1 MAINFSTFALRWFE
15 IKMYGCVELTLRI
28 ISDLIEP
35 NQFILNQINKEKIM
49 KRIEE
54 TKVNKN
60 VVRWLYFGVFM
71 LMVQIL
77 LGGIT
82 RLTESGL
89 SITEWKPITG
99 ALPPLNTAQ
108 WQLEFDKYKNTDQFR
123 YIHADFTLS
132 DFKSIFFWEWF
143 HRTWARLMGIVFL
156 IGFFY
161 FLIKKQFRQNMIIP
175 FIILFLLGMIQGAIG
190 WIMVQSGLVPEK
202 MFVGHVQLATHF
214 MAALLLLCY
223 TFWFALSVSI
233 PPMEITINNSLRKL
247 TLVIFGVLFFQLIY
261 GAFMAGLHA
270 ATSAPTWPT
279 INGQWFPDVM
289 NRLSPGWKNILDNKI
304 TVQFIHRGLA
314 YMLLIMVIFWWLKA
328 KKIKGNILFNKTKF
342 IPAGLILLQVILG
355 ILTVT
360 LSPYGNNLVWFGVA
374 HQLVAMLFLMSIILM
389 LYLIRSNKLL
399 KRNT

>member
-1 MAINFSTFALRWFE
+1 
-15 IKMYGCVELTLRI
+15 
-28 ISDLIEP
+28 
-35 NQFILNQINKEKIM
+35 M
-49 KRIEE
+49 KRIEK
-54 TKVNKN
+54 TKVNQN

-99 ALPPLNTAQ
+99 ALPPLNITQ

-161 FLIKKQFRQNMIIP
+161 FLIKKQFSQNMIIP

-223 TFWFALSVSI
+223 TFWFALSLSI
-233 PPMEITINNSLRKL
+233 PVREITINNSLRKL

-279 INGQWFPDVM
+279 INGQWFPDMM
-289 NRLSPGWKNILDNKI
+289 NRLSPAWVNILDNKI

-314 YMLLIMVIFWWLKA
+314 YMLLILVIFWWLKA
-328 KKIKGNILFNKTKF
+328 RKIKGSVLFNKTKF

-374 HQLVAMLFLMSIILM
+374 HQLIAMLFLMSIILM

-399 KRNT
+399 KGNY

>member
-1 MAINFSTFALRWFE
+1 MNFSTFALRWFE
-15 IKMYGCVELTLRI
+15 IKMYGRVELTLRI

>member
-15 IKMYGCVELTLRI
+15 IKMYGRVELTLRI

-99 ALPPLNTAQ
+99 ALPPLNTTQ

>member
-15 IKMYGCVELTLRI
+15 IKMYGRVELTLRI

-54 TKVNKN
+54 IKVNKN

-233 PPMEITINNSLRKL
+233 PPKEITINNSLRKL